1 MTFCH
6 PESPLNDVAV
16 PEPSVP
22 VIAIVLAV
30 CNVDA
35 VVALPVNAAVI
46 MLAAKLPEASLNT
59 NVEAVFNAVALLVIV
74 GLPLMSLLKPL
85 PEIAIARVVEVPAA
99 VLMIIPFVISPA
111 RGEAELG

>member
-30 CNVDA
+30 CKVDA
-35 VVALPVNAAVI
+35 VVALP
-46 MLAAKLPEASLNT
+46 
-59 NVEAVFNAVALLVIV
+59 
-74 GLPLMSLLKPL
+74 LMSSALVMLKPL
-85 PEIAIARVVEVPAA
+85 PEIAIARVVAVPAA

-111 RGEAELG
+111 RGWVSLNLVVIQ